1 MADTDPKSED
11 RAIDALMAA
20 AFRLSGSNEPLTEKE
35 SEKLAANPPR
45 LSPEDEAAIESLG
58 TDFVHRLLHKAQTEK
73 SIVGQEPVALDRE
86 IEEAYASM
94 NRGKHDDSLSEQTRH
109 EIERKRRELLG
120 EEEPE
125 DEDQNGSQRD

>member
-20 AFRLSGSNEPLTEKE
+20 AFRLSRSDEPLTEKE
-35 SEKLAANPPR
+35 SEKLAANPPQ

-58 TDFVHRLLHKAQTEK
+58 PDFVHRLLHKAQTEK
-73 SIVGQEPVALDRE
+73 SIVGQEPVVLGRE
-86 IEEAYASM
+86 IEEAYAAM
-94 NRGKHDDSLSEQTRH
+94 NRGKHDDSLSEQTRR

-125 DEDQNGSQRD
+125 DEDQNGPQRD